1 MTDKGDVASF
11 KDHRLVKNSY
21 GCDVVLR
28 HEPSRVNIHLR
39 SQFLG
44 GMTEAF
50 INERL
55 GRCKHIPLTGIL
67 AFFDVTSYQPGRVS
81 VAEITHR
88 RWVAFVLV
96 SDLLDLPYYGPLPG
110 VEITESE
117 VQLTCTTIKSILDVK
132 GHHRP
137 HIIDELVL
145 SICGFIGDGRNRTI
159 ARRCFSV
166 IKSEYRDRCDMLMN
180 CSFLLGGG
188 GSYGIVTTDSDALNA
203 DKLNLG
209 AVRMQEP
216 SFVLNIVSYMR
227 NEMKSVA
234 ASNTSR
240 RHTCTAVYIVDKS
253 ATYDD
258 MPFEIEPSPSSG
270 NAFDLILKP
279 TSAAFGQALDNLVV
293 NDIAIVPFDRRNVH
307 LLQKVVVS
315 GRTPDRITA
324 VPFVFL
330 SARLSYG
337 DTYLTDDN
345 DAHVVSC
352 TFPEAT
358 SASYLAFGLRPDV
371 DPFQA
376 SRNFVIRVEG
386 GASWLLHDWVLY
398 ERWSYFRRVVDAG
411 LAEAT
416 ERTITLPPEFPSRL
430 LYTMLY
436 FIYTSQI
443 DATLAE
449 LAEMQ
454 PFVKENAVL
463 YGLAARDDRGAL
475 FCEPGWTNFMAQ
487 FYKMKREA
495 GPTRKSSLC

>member
-28 HEPSRVNIHLR
+28 HEPSGVNVHLR

-44 GMTEAF
+44 GMTETF

-81 VAEITHR
+81 VTEITHR
-88 RWVAFVLV
+88 RWIAFVLV

-117 VQLTCTTIKSILDVK
+117 VQLTCATIKSILEVK
-132 GHHRP
+132 MHHRP
-137 HIIDELVL
+137 RVIDELVL
-145 SICGFIGDGRNRTI
+145 SICGFIGDGRNRTV
-159 ARRCFSV
+159 AKRCFSV
-166 IKSEYRDRCDMLMN
+166 IKSEYHDRCDMLMN

-188 GSYGIVTTDSDALNA
+188 GSDGIVVTDRDALNA
-203 DKLNLG
+203 DKLNFS
-209 AVRMQEP
+209 AVRIREP
-216 SFVLNIVSYMR
+216 SFVLNVLSYMR
-227 NEMKSVA
+227 NEMKSFA
-234 ASNTSR
+234 ASSISR
-240 RHTCTAVYIVDKS
+240 THTCTAVYIVDKN

-258 MPFEIEPSPSSG
+258 LPFEIGPSPSVGS
-270 NAFDLILKP
+270 AFDLILKP
-279 TSAAFGQALDNLVV
+279 TSATFGQALDSLVV
-293 NDIAIVPFDRRNVH
+293 NDIALVPFDRRNVH

-315 GRTPDRITA
+315 ARTPDRITV

-337 DTYLTDDN
+337 DKYLTDDN

-376 SRNFVIRVEG
+376 SRNFVICVEG
-386 GASWLLHDWVLY
+386 GASWLVHDWVLY
-398 ERWSYFRRVVDAG
+398 ERWLYFRRVMDAG
-411 LAEAT
+411 LAEAS
-416 ERTITLPPEFPSRL
+416 ERIITLPPEFPSRL

-436 FIYTSQI
+436 FIYTSRI

-449 LAEMQ
+449 LAEMR
-454 PFVKENAVL
+454 PFVKENAIL
-463 YGLAARDDRGAL
+463 YGLAERDDGGAL
-475 FCEPGWTNFMAQ
+475 SCEPGWRNFMAQ

-495 GPTRKSSLC
+495 VPTRKSSFC